1 MTDCGVAHENCCTS
15 LEVPGGQYFVLYGP
29 NVGEDGGPTDM
40 VIDPRGVSGF
50 RLDKYDVTV
59 GRYRQFVAAWK
70 AGYRPA
76 GGSGK
81 HTYLHGGRG
90 LVAQT
95 DRGHFAGLVARGYEP
110 GWLATDAGN
119 VAPTTENLMCYGAA
133 TWTPSPGRQ
142 ETLPINCVNWY
153 EAYAFCIWDGGF
165 LPSNVEWGYAA
176 EGGSEKRPYPWGTA
190 EPGSASEYA
199 FYDCHYPYGPNANG
213 NIVIRMKM
221 TAANVAPVG
230 MLPLGAGR
238 WGQLDLEGNMGQW
251 TLDELS
257 YVPCDDCGYWSEQ
270 RRGLGSRQ
278 GADFGSFPDGWL
290 RVGGGGDEVE
300 LTERYDM
307 VGVRCARAP

>member
-1 MTDCGVAHENCCTS
+1 MTDCGVAHDNCCTS
-15 LEVPGGQYFVLYGP
+15 LEVPGGRYFLLAGDPYG
-29 NVGEDGGPTDM
+29 DRSAD
-40 VIDPRGVSGF
+40 VINSRAVSGF

-70 AGYRPA
+70 SGYRPA

-90 LVAQT
+90 LVAQS
-95 DRGHFAGLVARGYEP
+95 DPGYEP

-119 VAPTTENLMCYGAA
+119 VAPTTENLMCNVAA

-142 ETLPINCVNWY
+142 ETRPINCVNWY

-165 LPSNVEWGYAA
+165 LPSTVEWGYAA
-176 EGGSEKRPYPWGTA
+176 EGGSEQRTYPWGA
-190 EPGSASEYA
+190 ADPDYASEYA
-199 FYDCHYPYGPNANG
+199 FYNCQYPPRRTADGQGADCSN
-213 NIVIRMKM
+213 VIRKKM

-251 TLDELS
+251 TLDGLT
-257 YVPCDDCGYWSEQ
+257 YDPCDDCGYWLRH
-270 RRGLGSRQ
+270 RRGWGTRQ
-278 GADFGSFPDGWL
+278 GSDFTSNSGGL
-290 RVGGGGDEVE
+290 LQVGGDGGELD
-300 LTERYDM
+300 LTEREDVM
-307 VGVRCARAP
+307 GVRCARVP